1 MRTILIILILSLTI
15 SCTENNYSEQADKN
29 QKIVEQYFEHFNN
42 HEWQKMAEMY
52 IETAE
57 FKDPSLG
64 DGIVEMTRVEMIAK
78 YSELN
83 EIFPDLHDKI
93 VQNYPSG
100 EKNIIVEFVSSGT
113 APDNSKFELP
123 ICTIF
128 TIENG
133 KITKDFSYFDNFE
146 EYKPAHNNGY
156 T

>member
-1 MRTILIILILSLTI
+1 MGTIFIILILSLTT
-15 SCTENNYSEQADKN
+15 SCIEKNNSSEQADKN
-29 QKIVEQYFEHFNN
+29 TQIVEQYFEHFNN
-42 HEWQKMAEMY
+42 HEWQKMGEMY

-64 DGIVEMTRVEMIAK
+64 DGIVKMTRAEIIAK

-83 EIFPDLHDKI
+83 GIFTDIQDKVI
-93 VQNYPSG
+93 QTYLSG
-100 EKNIIVEFVSSGT
+100 EKNVIVEFVSSGT
-113 APDNSKFELP
+113 APDNSKWELP

-146 EYKPAHNNGY
+146 E
-156 T
+156 